1 MTAGVIVH
9 MTRQQEEKEGEKEE
23 EDNVLTV
30 TVRENAPA
38 GTVVANLTTLQL
50 QNRGRGGADHLIA
63 NQDAREKFV
72 LTDASLLVTS
82 GPLDREER
90 ESYMVTIVL
99 GRKGLIRGRQA
110 VQVKVGNTASCCDT
124 ENSFSAL
131 FWIQLVHVYLV
142 SLSTCIRKIKF
153 VSFLVEPCVCQCQ
166 IHISKPNTLWI

>member
-30 TVRENAPA
+30 SVRENAPA

-110 VQVKVGNTASCCDT
+110 VQVKVQN
-124 ENSFSAL
+124 
-131 FWIQLVHVYLV
+131 
-142 SLSTCIRKIKF
+142 
-153 VSFLVEPCVCQCQ
+153 
-166 IHISKPNTLWI
+166 

>member
-1 MTAGVIVH
+1 MRATSGEKSVTAGVIVH
-9 MTRQQEEKEGEKEE
+9 MTKQQEDKGEKK
-23 EDNVLTV
+23 EDNEDQPGVLTV
-30 TVRENAPA
+30 SVRENAPA

-50 QNRGRGGADHLIA
+50 QNRGRAGADHLIA

-110 VQVKVGNTASCCDT
+110 VQVKVGNRAS
-124 ENSFSAL
+124 S
-131 FWIQLVHVYLV
+131 LV
-142 SLSTCIRKIKF
+142 S
-153 VSFLVEPCVCQCQ
+153 E
-166 IHISKPNTLWI
+166 NTDLF

>member
-110 VQVKVGNTASCCDT
+110 VQVKVGNTASSCVT
-124 ENSFSAL
+124 ENVFSAL
-131 FWIQLVHVYLV
+131 FWIQLG
-142 SLSTCIRKIKF
+142 R
-153 VSFLVEPCVCQCQ
+153 
-166 IHISKPNTLWI
+166 

>member
-1 MTAGVIVH
+1 MLILKPSLPTNICQYLKVRATSGEKSVTAGVIVH
-9 MTRQQEEKEGEKEE
+9 MTRQQEEKGEKEE
-23 EDNVLTV
+23 DEEGEGVLTV
-30 TVRENAPA
+30 SVRENAPA

-50 QNRGRGGADHLIA
+50 QNRGRAGADHLIA

-110 VQVKVGNTASCCDT
+110 VQVKVGNRASSLVT
-124 ENSFSAL
+124 ENTDL
-131 FWIQLVHVYLV
+131 F
-142 SLSTCIRKIKF
+142 
-153 VSFLVEPCVCQCQ
+153 
-166 IHISKPNTLWI
+166 

>member
-30 TVRENAPA
+30 SVRENAPA

-110 VQVKVGNTASCCDT
+110 VQVKVGNTASFCVT
-124 ENSFSAL
+124 ENLFSAM
-131 FWIQLVHVYLV
+131 FWILLGRWY
-142 SLSTCIRKIKF
+142 
-153 VSFLVEPCVCQCQ
+153 
-166 IHISKPNTLWI
+166 

>member
-1 MTAGVIVH
+1 MRATSGEKSVTAGVIVH
-9 MTRQQEEKEGEKEE
+9 MTKQQEDKGEKK
-23 EDNVLTV
+23 EDDEDQSGVLTV
-30 TVRENAPA
+30 SVRENAPA

-50 QNRGRGGADHLIA
+50 QNRGRAGADHLIA

-110 VQVKVGNTASCCDT
+110 VQVKVGNRAS
-124 ENSFSAL
+124 S
-131 FWIQLVHVYLV
+131 LV
-142 SLSTCIRKIKF
+142 S
-153 VSFLVEPCVCQCQ
+153 E
-166 IHISKPNTLWI
+166 NTDLF

>member
-1 MTAGVIVH
+1 MKVRATSGEKSVTAGVIVH
-9 MTRQQEEKEGEKEE
+9 MTRQQEEKGEKEE
-23 EDNVLTV
+23 DEEGEGVLTV
-30 TVRENAPA
+30 SVRENAPA

-50 QNRGRGGADHLIA
+50 QNRGRVGADHLIA

-110 VQVKVGNTASCCDT
+110 VQVKVGNRAS
-124 ENSFSAL
+124 S
-131 FWIQLVHVYLV
+131 LV
-142 SLSTCIRKIKF
+142 S
-153 VSFLVEPCVCQCQ
+153 E
-166 IHISKPNTLWI
+166 NTDLF

>member
-1 MTAGVIVH
+1 MKVRATSGEKSVTAGVIVH
-9 MTRQQEEKEGEKEE
+9 MTRQQEEEGEKEE
-23 EDNVLTV
+23 DEENAGVLTV
-30 TVRENAPA
+30 SVRENAPA

-50 QNRGRGGADHLIA
+50 QNRGRVGADHLIA

-110 VQVKVGNTASCCDT
+110 VQVKVGN
-124 ENSFSAL
+124 
-131 FWIQLVHVYLV
+131 
-142 SLSTCIRKIKF
+142 
-153 VSFLVEPCVCQCQ
+153 
-166 IHISKPNTLWI
+166 

>member
-9 MTRQQEEKEGEKEE
+9 MTRQQEEEEGEKEE
-23 EDNVLTV
+23 EGENAGVLTV
-30 TVRENAPA
+30 SVRENAPA

-110 VQVKVGNTASCCDT
+110 VQVKVGDTDSSCVT
-124 ENSFSAL
+124 ENLFSWL
-131 FWIQLVHVYLV
+131 FWVQLGSVCLV
-142 SLSTCIRKIKF
+142 SLSPSTLICTTR
-153 VSFLVEPCVCQCQ
+153 CVYF
-166 IHISKPNTLWI
+166 